1 MMRAMTAILG
11 VTLAVTALGACKI
24 VPNPEPG
31 SENATVQTDDDRM
44 AAKAAEIYD
53 SQLVPYVAAKAIDLP
68 TLTTALAGGLDAAG
82 QAHGI
87 RPQAEGS
94 PWNFLLK
101 GQGTV
106 VEAKRES
113 RAATLAL
120 DVDGDAKPDVTVQLG
135 PVIKGTALRDA
146 SDFIV
151 FTDYR
156 DQIEFAKLARA
167 LNDKAHQA
175 VALPDGDLTGKTM
188 RFEGAATLRTA
199 SDPILIVPTLL
210 EEVAP

>member
-1 MMRAMTAILG
+1 MRAMTAILG
-11 VTLAVTALGACKI
+11 LSLAVALGACKI

-31 SENATVQTDDDRM
+31 SENAASQTDEDRM

-53 SQLVPYVAAKAIDLP
+53 SQLVPYVSGKAIDLP
-68 TLTTALAGGLDAAG
+68 LLTSALHGGYAAAG
-82 QAHGI
+82 KAHGI

-94 PWNFLLK
+94 PWNFLVK

-113 RAATLAL
+113 RAATLTL
-120 DVDGDAKPDVTVQLG
+120 DATGDGQADVTIQLG
-135 PVIKGTALRDA
+135 PVIKGTALRDSA
-146 SDFIV
+146 DFIV

-167 LNDKAHQA
+167 LNDRAHA
-175 VALPDGDLTGKTM
+175 AITLPEGDLTGKTV
-188 RFEGAATLRTA
+188 RFEGATTLRSAT
-199 SDPILIVPTLL
+199 DPILVVPTVLDVL
-210 EEVAP
+210 P

>member
-31 SENATVQTDDDRM
+31 SEGSAVQTDDDRM

-53 SQLVPYVAAKAIDLP
+53 SQLVPYVAGKAIDLP
-68 TLTTALAGGLDAAG
+68 TLTTALAGGLDSAG
-82 QAHGI
+82 QAHGV

-94 PWNFLLK
+94 AWNFLLK
-101 GQGTV
+101 GEGTV
-106 VEAKRES
+106 TEANRES
-113 RAATLAL
+113 RAATMAL
-120 DVDGDAKPDVTVQLG
+120 DVTGDGQADVTIQLG

-151 FTDYR
+151 FTEYR

-167 LNDKAHQA
+167 LNDRAHRA
-175 VALPDGDLTGKTM
+175 VILPEGDLTGKTV

-199 SDPILIVPTLL
+199 SDPVLVVPTLL
-210 EEVAP
+210 DVVP

>member
-1 MMRAMTAILG
+1 MMRAITAMLG

-44 AAKAAEIYD
+44 AAKAAEIYEA
-53 SQLVPYVAAKAIDLP
+53 QLVPYVTGKAIDLP
-68 TLTTALAGGLDAAG
+68 TLTTALASGLDSAG
-82 QAHGI
+82 KAHGV

-106 VEAKRES
+106 VEANRES
-113 RAATLAL
+113 RAATMDL
-120 DVDGDAKPDVTVQLG
+120 DVNGDGQADVTIQLG
-135 PVIKGTALRDA
+135 PVIKGTALRDGA
-146 SDFIV
+146 DFIV

-167 LNDKAHQA
+167 LNDIAHQRA
-175 VALPDGDLTGKTM
+175 ALPEGDLTGKTVT
-188 RFEGAATLRTA
+188 FEGAATLRTA
-199 SDPILIVPTLL
+199 TDPLLIVPTVLD
-210 EEVAP
+210 VAP

>member
-11 VTLAVTALGACKI
+11 LSLGLTALGACKI

-31 SENATVQTDDDRM
+31 SENAASQTDEDRM
-44 AAKAAEIYD
+44 AAKAGEIYTAH
-53 SQLVPYVAAKAIDLP
+53 LVPYVSQKAIDLP
-68 TLTTALAGGLDAAG
+68 MLTAALQGGYEAAG
-82 QAHGI
+82 KAHGV

-94 PWNFLLK
+94 PWNFLVK

-106 VEAKRES
+106 VEANRES
-113 RAATLAL
+113 RAATMTL
-120 DVDGDAKPDVTVQLG
+120 DSNGDGQADVTIQLG

-146 SDFIV
+146 ADFIV

-167 LNDKAHQA
+167 LNDRAHQA
-175 VALPDGDLTGKTM
+175 IQLPEGDLTGKTF
-188 RFEGAATLRTA
+188 RFEGATTLRGAT
-199 SDPILIVPTLL
+199 DPILIVPTVLDVL
-210 EEVAP
+210 P

>member
-1 MMRAMTAILG
+1 MRAMTAILG
-11 VTLAVTALGACKI
+11 VTMAVTALAGCKI
-24 VPNPEPG
+24 VPNPDPT
-31 SENATVQTDDDRM
+31 SDAAAVQTDDDRM
-44 AAKAAEIYD
+44 AAKVAEIYD
-53 SQLVPYVAAKAIDLP
+53 AQLVPYVTGKAIDLP
-68 TLTTALAGGLDAAG
+68 TLTAALAGGLDVAG
-82 QAHGI
+82 QAHGV

-101 GQGTV
+101 GEGTV
-106 VEAKRES
+106 VEANRES
-113 RAATLAL
+113 RAATMVL
-120 DVDGDAKPDVTVQLG
+120 DVTGDGAGDVTIQLG

-151 FTDYR
+151 FTEYR

-175 VALPDGDLTGKTM
+175 VTLPEGDLTGKSV

-199 SDPILIVPTLL
+199 TDPVLIVPTVLD
-210 EEVAP
+210 VAP